1 VFGLSKEVEGK
12 LVSLNDP
19 IIVNGDWH
27 KLDVLVAV
35 DTDAIEVHVNDAVEA
50 DLIGCLHFPAPAP
63 LLL

>member
-1 VFGLSKEVEGK
+1 VFGLSEEIERE

-19 IIVNGDWH
+19 VIVNGDWH

-35 DTDAIEVHVNDAVEA
+35 DTVAIEVHVNDTVEA
-50 DLIGCLHFPAPAP
+50 DLIGCLHFATPAP

>member
-1 VFGLSKEVEGK
+1 MFGLSEEVERE

-19 IIVNGDWH
+19 IIVNGDRH

-35 DTDAIEVHVNDAVEA
+35 DTDTIEVHVYDAVEA
-50 DLIGCLHFPAPAP
+50 DLIGCLHFATPAP

>member
-1 VFGLSKEVEGK
+1 MFGLSEKVERE

-35 DTDAIEVHVNDAVEA
+35 DTVAIEVHVNDAVEA
-50 DLIGCLHFPAPAP
+50 DLIGCLYFPAPAP